1 MSLREPEAEKGGQWM
16 TINQYDEIRLSD
28 GRDGC
33 VVEILCAPDGELAY
47 LVDVGD
53 DPDTWDNILVT
64 ADQIQRVL

>member
-1 MSLREPEAEKGGQWM
+1 M

-33 VVEILCAPDGELAY
+33 VVEILRAPDGEVAY